1 MKTLSILGSTGSI
14 GTNALDVIARDE
26 AGFSVA
32 GLAGHSNIELLRK
45 QIERFRPKAAVAA
58 DEEKAAALVDMLG
71 SSSRTSVLFGPEG
84 YRELASLN
92 DVDMVISAMSGAA
105 GLLPTMDAV
114 EAGSDVALANKET
127 MVMAGELV
135 LEKARSRGVRILPV
149 DSEHSAIFQCL
160 EGHPRRGVKKLV
172 LTASGGPFFRRDA
185 ADLEAV
191 TPREALRHPNWRMGP
206 KITIDSATMMNK
218 GLEIIE
224 AMHLFSMDVDLID
237 VVIHPE
243 SIVHSMVVYRD
254 GSVLAQMGIPDMR
267 IPIAYAIAYPE
278 RMDLG
283 LPELDLSA
291 AGTLTFLSPDCE
303 KFPCMRI
310 AVEAARK
317 GGTAP
322 AVLNAANEIAV
333 EAFLAERLR
342 FTDIPV
348 IAEETLRAHERGGT
362 FSMKAVLAA
371 DRWARDHAKKR
382 VDTMQNAGPPRKKE
396 GGPAPARESNNN
408 KDSGRKIQ

>member
-26 AGFSVA
+26 TGFSVI
-32 GLAGHSNIELLRK
+32 GLAGHNNIELLRN
-45 QIERFRPKAAVAA
+45 QIERFRPKAAVVA
-58 DEEKAAALVDMLG
+58 DEEKAAALIDILG
-71 SSSRTSVLFGPEG
+71 ASSKTSVLFGLEG
-84 YRELASLN
+84 YRELAVMK
-92 DVDMVISAMSGAA
+92 DADMVISAMSGAA

-114 EAGSDVALANKET
+114 EAGRDIALANKET

-160 EGHPRRGVKKLV
+160 EGHPKRGVRKLV
-172 LTASGGPFFRRDA
+172 LTASGGPFFQRDA
-185 ADLEAV
+185 VDLETV
-191 TPREALRHPNWRMGP
+191 TPREALRHPNWRMGS

-224 AMHLFSMDVDLID
+224 AMHLFAMDVNLIE
-237 VVIHPE
+237 VVIHPQ

-278 RMDLG
+278 RMDLA
-283 LPELDLSA
+283 LPELDLTA
-291 AGTLTFLSPDCE
+291 AGTLTFIQPDCK

-310 AVEAARK
+310 AGEAARK

-333 EAFLAERLR
+333 DAFLAERLR

-348 IAEETLRAHERGGT
+348 IAEETLRAHDGSGT
-362 FSMKAVLAA
+362 FSLEAVLAA
-371 DRWARDHAKKR
+371 DQWARDHATKC
-382 VDTMQNAGPPRKKE
+382 VDTMQNAGSPRMKE
-396 GGPAPARESNNN
+396 GGSATAREYGSND
-408 KDSGRKIQ
+408 DSGRKV